1 VDRPLRGTLRMTE
14 RDSDIEFDFFDEPE
28 TQEATQRRRAPR
40 DGGGPRGPRPPRRPV
55 RPTAEATRLLRL
67 AGLVAFAIFL
77 VVVLVLVVKSCRNSS
92 KNGEYADYMTSVRTI
107 GSGSAGV
114 GRQLNDVLTTPG
126 IKEADLETKLNGLAQ
141 QQSQYADRAER
152 VDPPGPLRVEHQ
164 HLIEALQLRTSGISR
179 LATAFRQTAK
189 SKNATQA
196 GQLLAKQALLLVASD
211 VNWNVY
217 FRNPSLRELQRQ
229 GITGVSVP
237 ESKIFSNTDLAS
249 TASMTPV
256 WRRVHG
262 AATSSTT
269 TPSGVHGVGLVSTK
283 VLPGGQQLTPTTETT
298 ITASPNLAFEVAVKD
313 TGEAQ
318 EVKVPVT
325 LTIEKKVGNRSAP
338 IVKRGNISLID
349 VGATQTITFHITEQP
364 PFSTPTKIKVQ
375 VGPVPAEK
383 TFSNNTATYPVIFS
397 FGP

>member
-1 VDRPLRGTLRMTE
+1 MTE

-40 DGGGPRGPRPPRRPV
+40 DGGGPRGPRGPRPPRRPV

-77 VVVLVLVVKSCRNSS
+77 VVVLVLVVKSCRSSS
-92 KNGEYADYMTSVRTI
+92 KNSEYANYMSSVRTI
-107 GSGSAGV
+107 ASGSAGI

-141 QQSQYADRAER
+141 QESQYADRAAKIN
-152 VDPPGPLRVEHQ
+152 PPGPLRVEHQ
-164 HLIEALQLRTSGISR
+164 HLIEALQLRTSGLSR
-179 LATAFRQTAK
+179 LADAFRQTAK
-189 SKNATQA
+189 SKSSSAA
-196 GQLLAKQALLLVASD
+196 GQRLAQQALLLVASD
-211 VNWNVY
+211 VNWDVY
-217 FRNPSLRELQRQ
+217 FRNPTLRELQRQ
-229 GITGVSVP
+229 GVTGVSVP

-256 WRRVHG
+256 WQRVHG
-262 AATSSTT
+262 AATSSSS

-283 VLPGGQQLTPTTETT
+283 VLPGGQVLSPTSETT
-298 ITASPNLAFEVAVKD
+298 ITASPSLAFEVAVKD

-325 LTIEKKVGNRSAP
+325 LTIEKKVGGRSAP
-338 IVKRGNISLID
+338 IVKRGSISLID
-349 VGATQTITFHITEQP
+349 VGGTETITFHITEQP
-364 PFSTPTKIKVQ
+364 PFSTVTKIKV
-375 VGPVPAEK
+375 VAGPVPSEK

>member
-1 VDRPLRGTLRMTE
+1 MTE

-40 DGGGPRGPRPPRRPV
+40 DGGGPRGPRGPRPPRRPV

-77 VVVLVLVVKSCRNSS
+77 VVVLVLVVKSCRSSS
-92 KNGEYADYMTSVRTI
+92 KNSEYTNYMSSVRTI
-107 GSGSAGV
+107 ASGSAVV
-114 GRQLNDVLTTPG
+114 GRQLNDALTTPG

-141 QQSQYADRAER
+141 QESQYADRAQR
-152 VDPPGPLRVEHQ
+152 INPPGPLRVEHQ
-164 HLIEALQLRTSGISR
+164 HLVEALQLRTSGISR
-179 LATAFRQTAK
+179 LADAFRQTAK
-189 SKNATQA
+189 SKSSSQA
-196 GQLLAKQALLLVASD
+196 GQLLAQQALLLVASD
-211 VNWNVY
+211 VNWDFY
-217 FRNPSLRELQRQ
+217 FRKPSLRELQRQ

-237 ESKIFSNTDLAS
+237 DSKIFSSTDLAS

-256 WRRVHG
+256 WQRVHG
-262 AATSSTT
+262 AATPTSTPT
-269 TPSGVHGVGLVSTK
+269 GVHGVGLVSTK
-283 VLPGGQQLTPTTETT
+283 VLPGGEQLSPTSETT
-298 ITASPNLAFEVAVKD
+298 ITASPSLAFEVAVKD

-318 EVKVPVT
+318 EVKVPVV
-325 LTIEKKVGNRSAP
+325 LTIGKKVQNRSAP

-349 VGATQTITFHITEQP
+349 VVATQTITVYLTEQP
-364 PFSTPTKIKVQ
+364 PFSTPSRFKVQ

-397 FGP
+397 FGA

>member
-1 VDRPLRGTLRMTE
+1 MTE

-40 DGGGPRGPRPPRRPV
+40 DGGGPRGPRGPRPPRRPV

-77 VVVLVLVVKSCRNSS
+77 VVVLVLVVKSCRSSS
-92 KNGEYADYMTSVRTI
+92 KNSEYADYMSEVRSI
-107 GSGSAGV
+107 ASGSAGV

-141 QQSQYADRAER
+141 QESQYADRAAKI
-152 VDPPGPLRVEHQ
+152 DPPGPLRVEHQ
-164 HLIEALQLRTSGISR
+164 HLIEALRLRTSGLSR
-179 LATAFRQTAK
+179 LSTAFRQTAK
-189 SKNATQA
+189 SKNAAQSA
-196 GQLLAKQALLLVASD
+196 QLLSKQALLLVSSD
-211 VNWNVY
+211 VNWDVY
-217 FRNPSLRELQRQ
+217 FRNPTLRELQRQ
-229 GITGVSVP
+229 GVTGVSVP

-249 TASMTPV
+249 TRSLIPV
-256 WRRVHG
+256 WQRVHG
-262 AATSSTT
+262 AATSPTS
-269 TPSGVHGVGLVSTK
+269 TPSGLHGVGLVSTK
-283 VLPGGQQLTPTTETT
+283 VLPGGQTLSETSEAT
-298 ITASPNLAFEVAVKD
+298 ITSSPDLAFEVAVKD

-325 LTIEKKVGNRSAP
+325 LTIEKKVGGRSSP
-338 IVKRGNISLID
+338 IVKRGTISVID

-375 VGPVPAEK
+375 AGPVPAER
-383 TFSNNTATYPVIFS
+383 TFNNNTATYPVIFS

>member
-1 VDRPLRGTLRMTE
+1 MTE

-28 TQEATQRRRAPR
+28 TQEATQRRRLPR
-40 DGGGPRGPRPPRRPV
+40 DGGGPRGPRGPRPPRRPV

-92 KNGEYADYMTSVRTI
+92 KNSEYASYMSSVRTI
-107 GSGSAGV
+107 ASGSAGV

-141 QQSQYADRAER
+141 QESQYGDRAAKIN
-152 VDPPGPLRVEHQ
+152 PPGPLRVEHQ
-164 HLIEALQLRTSGISR
+164 HLVEALRLRTSGLSR
-179 LATAFRQTAK
+179 LSTAFRQTAK
-189 SKNATQA
+189 AKSSSAA
-196 GQLLAKQALLLVASD
+196 GQVLSRQALLLVASD
-211 VNWNVY
+211 INWDTY
-217 FRNPSLRELQRQ
+217 FRNPTLRELQRQ
-229 GITGVSVP
+229 GVTGVTVP

-249 TASMTPV
+249 TRSMIPV
-256 WRRVHG
+256 WQRVHG
-262 AATSSTT
+262 AATSSSQ

-283 VLPGGQQLTPTTETT
+283 VLPGGQALSENSETT
-298 ITASPNLAFEVAVKD
+298 ITSSPNLAFEVTVKD

-325 LTIEKKVGNRSAP
+325 LTIEKKVGNQSAP
-338 IVKRGNISLID
+338 IVKRGTISLID
-349 VGATQTITFHITEQP
+349 VGATATFTFHITEQP

-375 VGPVPAEK
+375 AGPVPSEK
-383 TFSNNTATYPVIFS
+383 TFNNNTATYPVIFS

>member
-1 VDRPLRGTLRMTE
+1 MTE

-40 DGGGPRGPRPPRRPV
+40 DGGGPRGPRGPRPPRRPV

-77 VVVLVLVVKSCRNSS
+77 VVVLVLVVKSCRSSS
-92 KNGEYADYMTSVRTI
+92 KNSEYVNYMSSVRTI
-107 GSGSAGV
+107 ASGSAGV
-114 GRQLNDVLTTPG
+114 GRQLNDLLTTPG
-126 IKEADLETKLNGLAQ
+126 IKEDDLEKKLNGLAQ
-141 QQSQYADRAER
+141 QQTQFAVRAKAI
-152 VDPPGPLRVEHQ
+152 DPPGPLRVEHQ

-179 LATAFRQTAK
+179 LADAFRQTAK
-189 SKNATQA
+189 SKSSGQA
-196 GQLLAKQALLLVASD
+196 GQLLSRQAQLLVASD
-211 VNWNVY
+211 VNWDVY
-217 FRNPSLRELQRQ
+217 FRNPSLKELQRQ

-237 ESKIFSNTDLAS
+237 DSKIFSNTDLAS
-249 TASMTPV
+249 TRSMIPV
-256 WRRVHG
+256 WQRVHG
-262 AATSSTT
+262 AATSTT
-269 TPSGVHGVGLVSTK
+269 STPSGVHGVGLVATK
-283 VLPGGQQLTPTTETT
+283 VLPGGQTLSETSETT
-298 ITASPNLAFEVAVKD
+298 ITASPSLAFEVAVKD

-325 LTIEKKVGNRSAP
+325 LTIEKKTGTRSTP
-338 IVKRGNISLID
+338 IIKRGNISLID
-349 VGATQTITFHITEQP
+349 VGATQTFTFHITEQP

-383 TFSNNTATYPVIFS
+383 TFSNNTASYPVIFS

>member
-1 VDRPLRGTLRMTE
+1 MTE

-40 DGGGPRGPRPPRRPV
+40 DGGGPRGPRGPRPPRRPV

-77 VVVLVLVVKSCRNSS
+77 VVVLVLVVKSCRSSS
-92 KNGEYADYMTSVRTI
+92 KNSEYTNYMSSVRTI
-107 GSGSAGV
+107 ASGSAGV
-114 GRQLNDVLTTPG
+114 GRQLNDALTTPG

-141 QQSQYADRAER
+141 QESQYADRAER
-152 VDPPGPLRVEHQ
+152 INPPGPLRVEHQ

-179 LATAFRQTAK
+179 LADAFRQTAK
-189 SKNATQA
+189 SKSSSQA
-196 GQLLAKQALLLVASD
+196 GQLLAQQALLLVASD
-211 VNWNVY
+211 VNWDFY
-217 FRNPSLRELQRQ
+217 FRKPSLRELQRQ

-249 TASMTPV
+249 TGSMTPI
-256 WRRVHG
+256 WKRVHG
-262 AATSSTT
+262 AATSTG
-269 TPSGVHGVGLVSTK
+269 TPSGIHGVGLVSTK
-283 VLPGGQQLTPTTETT
+283 VLPGGQELTPTSETT

-325 LTIEKKVGNRSAP
+325 LTIEKKVGSRSAP
-338 IVKRGNISLID
+338 IVKRGTISLID
-349 VGATQTITFHITEQP
+349 VGATETITFHITEQP

-383 TFSNNTATYPVIFS
+383 TFSNNTGTYPVIFS

>member
-1 VDRPLRGTLRMTE
+1 MTE

-28 TQEATQRRRAPR
+28 TQETTQRRRAPR
-40 DGGGPRGPRPPRRPV
+40 DGGGPRGPRGPRGPQRRPG

-77 VVVLVLVVKSCRNSS
+77 VVVLVLVVKSCRSSS
-92 KNGEYADYMTSVRTI
+92 KNSEYANYMSSVRTI
-107 GSGSAGV
+107 ASGSAGI

-141 QQSQYADRAER
+141 QESQYADRAAKIN
-152 VDPPGPLRVEHQ
+152 PPGPLRVEHQ
-164 HLIEALQLRTSGISR
+164 HLIEALQLRTSGLSR
-179 LATAFRQTAK
+179 LADVFRQTAK
-189 SKNATQA
+189 SKSSSAA
-196 GQLLAKQALLLVASD
+196 GQRLAQQALLLVASD
-211 VNWNVY
+211 VNWDVY
-217 FRNPSLRELQRQ
+217 FRNPTLRELQRQ
-229 GITGVSVP
+229 GVTGVSVP

-262 AATSSTT
+262 AATSASSTPT
-269 TPSGVHGVGLVSTK
+269 GIHGVGLVSTK
-283 VLPGGQQLTPTTETT
+283 VLPGGQQLSPTSETT

-325 LTIEKKVGNRSAP
+325 LTIVKKPTS
-338 IVKRGNISLID
+338 IVKRGTISLID
-349 VGATQTITFHITEQP
+349 VGATQTITFRITEQP
-364 PFSTPTKIKVQ
+364 PFSTPTKIKVM
-375 VGPVPAEK
+375 VGPVPSEK
-383 TFSNNTATYPVIFS
+383 TLTNNSATYVVIFTL
-397 FGP
+397 GA

>member
-1 VDRPLRGTLRMTE
+1 MTE

-77 VVVLVLVVKSCRNSS
+77 VVVLVLVVKSCRSSS
-92 KNGEYADYMTSVRTI
+92 KNSEYANYMSSVRTI
-107 GSGSAGV
+107 ASGSAGV
-114 GRQLNDVLTTPG
+114 GRQLNDALTTPG

-141 QQSQYADRAER
+141 QQTQYAIRAKAI
-152 VDPPGPLRVEHQ
+152 DPPGPLRVEHQ

-179 LATAFRQTAK
+179 LADAFRQTAK
-189 SKNATQA
+189 SKNASQA

-211 VNWNVY
+211 VNWDVY

-229 GITGVSVP
+229 GITGVSSVH

-249 TASMTPV
+249 TRSMIPV
-256 WRRVHG
+256 WQRVNG
-262 AATSSTT
+262 ATTSSSS
-269 TPSGVHGVGLVSTK
+269 TPSGIHGVGLVSTK
-283 VLPGGQQLTPTTETT
+283 VLPGGQELTPTSETT

-318 EVKVPVT
+318 EVKVPVV
-325 LTIEKKVGNRSAP
+325 LTIEKKVGNTAAP
-338 IVKRGNISLID
+338 IVKRGTISLID
-349 VGATQTITFHITEQP
+349 VGSTETITFHITEQP

-383 TFSNNTATYPVIFS
+383 TFSNNTASYPVIFS
-397 FGP
+397 IGP

>member
-1 VDRPLRGTLRMTE
+1 MTE

-77 VVVLVLVVKSCRNSS
+77 VVVLVLVVKSCRSSS
-92 KNGEYADYMTSVRTI
+92 KNSEYANYMSSVRTI
-107 GSGSAGV
+107 ASGSAGV

-141 QQSQYADRAER
+141 QESQYADRAAKI
-152 VDPPGPLRVEHQ
+152 DPPGPLRVEHQ
-164 HLIEALQLRTSGISR
+164 HLIEALRLRTSGLSR

-189 SKNATQA
+189 SKSSSSA
-196 GQLLAKQALLLVASD
+196 GQLLSKQALLLVASD
-211 VNWNVY
+211 VNWDVY

-229 GITGVSVP
+229 GVTGVSVP

-249 TASMTPV
+249 TRSLIPV
-256 WRRVHG
+256 WQRVHG
-262 AATSSTT
+262 AATSSSG

-283 VLPGGQQLTPTTETT
+283 VLPGGQELTSTTETT

-325 LTIEKKVGNRSAP
+325 LTIEKKVGGRSAP
-338 IVKRGNISLID
+338 IIKRGTISLID
-349 VGATQTITFHITEQP
+349 VGATETITFHITEQP
-364 PFSTPTKIKVQ
+364 PFSTPTKIKV
-375 VGPVPAEK
+375 VAGPVPAEQK
-383 TFSNNTATYPVIFS
+383 FSNNTGTYPVIFS

>member
-1 VDRPLRGTLRMTE
+1 MTE

-28 TQEATQRRRAPR
+28 TQETTQRRRPPR
-40 DGGGPRGPRPPRRPV
+40 DGGGPRGPRGPRRPQ
-55 RPTAEATRLLRL
+55 RPPLRTPAEATRLLRL
-67 AGLVAFAIFL
+67 VGLVAFAIFL
-77 VVVLVLVVKSCRNSS
+77 VVILVFVVKSCRGSS
-92 KNGEYADYMTSVRTI
+92 KHSEYANYMSDVRSI
-107 GSGSAGV
+107 ASGSAGV

-126 IKEADLETKLNGLAQ
+126 IKEADIETKLSGLAQ
-141 QQSQYADRAER
+141 QENQYAERAQR
-152 VDPPGPLRVEHQ
+152 INPPGPLRVEHQ
-164 HLIEALQLRTSGISR
+164 HLVEALRLRTSGLSR

-189 SKNATQA
+189 SKSASAA
-196 GQLLAKQALLLVASD
+196 GQVLSRQALLLVASD
-211 VNWNVY
+211 INWDTY
-217 FRNPSLRELQRQ
+217 FRNPTLRELQRQ
-229 GITGVSVP
+229 GVTGVTVP

-262 AATSSTT
+262 AATSSTS
-269 TPSGVHGVGLVSTK
+269 TPSGLHGVGLVSTK
-283 VLPGGQQLTPTTETT
+283 VLPGGQELSETSETT

-325 LTIEKKVGNRSAP
+325 LTIEKKTGTRSTP

-349 VGATQTITFHITEQP
+349 VGATQTFTFHLTEQP

-375 VGPVPAEK
+375 VDPVPAEK
-383 TFSNNTATYPVIFS
+383 T
-397 FGP
+397 

>member
-1 VDRPLRGTLRMTE
+1 MTE

-40 DGGGPRGPRPPRRPV
+40 DGGGPRGPRGPRPPRRPV

-77 VVVLVLVVKSCRNSS
+77 VVVLVFVVKSCRSSS
-92 KNGEYADYMTSVRTI
+92 KNSEYANYMSSVRTI
-107 GSGSAGV
+107 ASGSAGV

-126 IKEADLETKLNGLAQ
+126 IKEADVEKKLTGLAQ
-141 QQSQYADRAER
+141 QQTQYAVRAKAI
-152 VDPPGPLRVEHQ
+152 DPPGPLRVEHQ

-179 LATAFRQTAK
+179 LADAFRQTAK
-189 SKNATQA
+189 SKNSSQA
-196 GQLLAKQALLLVASD
+196 GELLAKQALLLVASD
-211 VNWNVY
+211 VNWDVY

-256 WRRVHG
+256 WRRVTG
-262 AATSSTT
+262 AS
-269 TPSGVHGVGLVSTK
+269 TPSSSSASSGIQGVGLVSTK
-283 VLPGGQQLTPTTETT
+283 VLPGGQQLTPTSETT
-298 ITASPNLAFEVAVKD
+298 ITASPSLAFEVAVKN
-313 TGEAQ
+313 TGQVQ

-325 LTIEKKVGNRSAP
+325 LTIEKKVGNQSAP
-338 IVKRGNISLID
+338 IVKRGNITLID
-349 VGATQTITFHITEQP
+349 VGATEAITFHISEQP

-375 VGPVPAEK
+375 AGPVPHEQN
-383 TFSNNTATYPVIFS
+383 FSNNTASYPVIFS